1 MEKEAMKEI
10 VRQEAKN
17 YIDDTFSSAIYAY
30 MAGAFPDE
38 PMLKCFEIVAE
49 LRKEEINNYK

>member
-17 YIDDTFSSAIYAY
+17 YIDDIFSTAIYAY
-30 MAGAFPDE
+30 MAGAFPNE
-38 PMLKCFEIVAE
+38 PMIKCFKVVQE
-49 LRKEEINNYK
+49 LRKEKKQP